1 MKIPNDSIPEVYAA
15 AADVYRGRISKD
27 DAVERLV
34 RDFPLNPTSVF
45 NMITNL
51 DGMLKGRTLKRAMN
65 DFTWDYFLQ
74 HIREDFGP
82 EAFDTAL
89 QAVEQ
94 HVDYYESL
102 GRGNRPSLR
111 ALLARYGRQTIG
123 KTTHPVVTVSST
135 LYPDDIDD
143 PASVLI
149 EGALQRVTVNRY
161 ERDPVARQKC
171 IEHYGALCVVC
182 GFDFEKRYG
191 DIGAGFIH
199 VHHLVDI
206 ATIGGRYQVDPVR
219 DLRPV
224 CPNCHAMLHQEKPA
238 MSVERLKKYQKHNDF
253 MRKGKLLVL
262 DKYFIF

>member
-102 GRGNRPSLR
+102 GRGKRPSLH
-111 ALLARYGRQTIG
+111 ALLARYGRQISEKSGHPIVVATNTI
-123 KTTHPVVTVSST
+123 
-135 LYPDDIDD
+135 YPDDIDD

-171 IEHYGALCVVC
+171 IEHYGVVCVVC

-191 DIGAGFIH
+191 GIGAGFIH

-224 CPNCHAMLHQEKPA
+224 CPNCHAMLHRERPA
-238 MSVERLKKYQKHNDF
+238 MSIEHLKQISEKQ
-253 MRKGKLLVL
+253 
-262 DKYFIF
+262 

>member
-15 AADVYRGRISKD
+15 AADVYRGRITKD

-34 RDFPLNPTSVF
+34 RDFPLNPTSVS
-45 NMITNL
+45 NMILNL
-51 DGMLKGRTLKRAMN
+51 DGMLKGKTLKRAMN
-65 DFTWDYFLQ
+65 DFTWDYFL
-74 HIREDFGP
+74 HHLRDDFGQ
-82 EAFDTAL
+82 EAFDNAL

-102 GRGNRPSLR
+102 GRGMRPSLR
-111 ALLARYGRQTIG
+111 ALLARFG
-123 KTTHPVVTVSST
+123 KVSSEKVAHSGGKAT
-135 LYPDDIDD
+135 NTIYPDDIED

-149 EGALQRVTVNRY
+149 EGALLRITVNRY

-171 IEHYGALCVVC
+171 IEHYGTACVVC

-191 DIGAGFIH
+191 VIGAGFVH

-206 ATIGGRYQVDPVR
+206 ASIGDRYQVDPVR

-224 CPNCHAMLHQEKPA
+224 CPNCHAMLHQERPA
-238 MSVERLKKYQKHNDF
+238 MSIERLSESTAMQRHSPASLNYW
-253 MRKGKLLVL
+253 
-262 DKYFIF
+262 